1 MISEEA
7 KKFLDKKSAVIV
19 HPVSGKMIYYQISRY
34 DAERAVEIAEA
45 DLLTFNNSKDQ
56 LPNPD
61 VEVLVK
67 IDAPLNKY
75 DIMKHNEHGWWQK
88 APGGGWCAPNHDPIG
103 WRYIHEIE

>member
-1 MISEEA
+1 MGCFRKISVQMAQPEEG
-7 KKFLDKKSAVIV
+7 V
-19 HPVSGKMIYYQISRY
+19 PGK
-34 DAERAVEIAEA
+34 
-45 DLLTFNNSKDQ
+45 
-56 LPNPD
+56 D

-103 WRYIHEIE
+103 WRYIREIE